1 MSLLHIATVVSL
13 RPSASYQILRLEAPR
28 AARAAAPG
36 QFLNLLPPPHPGE
49 FFLPRPMS
57 ILDADPERG
66 TLDCAIKVTGRGT
79 RRLAAC
85 RPGDSLD
92 FIGPL
97 GSSWSLP
104 AATRRVYLIG
114 GGVGFAPLYYQA
126 RALIAAGHEAQRISF
141 ILAARSQTDLACA
154 PQLYALGLRLHM
166 ATDDGSAGFHGN
178 ALELARQLLDTAT
191 DSSDATCNI
200 QACGPMPLLC
210 GVAQLALDMQIS
222 AEVSLEA
229 PMACGVGVCVGCSV
243 PAASAAPES
252 ATSPAPPHYLR
263 VCREGPVFDITALD
277 WDAIAASLDPAVAA
291 ETTASVSSQ
300 RPATTISAP
309 PATRLATRLAGIQ
322 LANPV
327 IVASG
332 TFGYGN
338 EYGEVIDVAQIGA
351 ITTKSISEKPRAGNA
366 PPRIRELPT
375 GMLNAIGLQNVG
387 VDIFIEEKIPFFAA
401 LDTRLI
407 ANVVGHDEEE
417 YLRLLERLA
426 ASDRID
432 AFELNLS
439 CPNVA
444 GGMRLATDPATVE
457 SFVRRARA
465 RARSDRPLV
474 VKLTPNVTSIATI
487 ARAAEAGGADA
498 ISMINTLV
506 GMAIDLDRRRP
517 WIARGTGGYS
527 GPGIKPVA
535 LAMTWQVAQAVSIPI
550 IAGGGISSGRDAC
563 EFLLAGATAV
573 SIGTATFA
581 DPRAPLRI
589 AAEIDTWLQEQGV
602 ANVAEIVGTLRHR

>member
-1 MSLLHIATVVSL
+1 MNLLHSATLVFR
-13 RPSASYQILRLEAPR
+13 RPAASYQVLRLAAAD
-28 AARAAAPG
+28 AARAATPG
-36 QFLNLLPPPHPGE
+36 QFLNLLPPAGSGE

-57 ILDADPERG
+57 ILHVDPRAG

-79 RRLAAC
+79 RRLAHC
-85 RPGDSLD
+85 EPGDRIE

-97 GSSWSLP
+97 GTSWSLP
-104 AATRRVYLIG
+104 PASHQVFLVG
-114 GGVGFAPLYYQA
+114 GGVGFAPLYFQA
-126 RALIAAGHEAQRISF
+126 RALIDQGHDPQRVTF
-141 ILAARSQTDLACA
+141 ILAARSQADLAFA
-154 PQLYALGLRLHM
+154 PQLHALGLRLHL

-178 ALELARQLLDTAT
+178 ALELARQLLAAPPAAAAT
-191 DSSDATCNI
+191 GRTL

-210 GVAQLALDMQIS
+210 GLAKLARESAIPAQ
-222 AEVSLEA
+222 VSLEA

-243 PAASAAPES
+243 PAAAAPGQ
-252 ATSPAPPHYLR
+252 YLR
-263 VCREGPVFDITALD
+263 VCREGPVFDADLLD
-277 WDAIAASLDPAVAA
+277 WEAIAASLSPPAL
-291 ETTASVSSQ
+291 
-300 RPATTISAP
+300 AP
-309 PATRLATRLAGIQ
+309 PVHSAAASTAAQRAPSTAKSTRLTTRLAGLA

-332 TFGYGN
+332 TFGYGS
-338 EYGEVIDVAQIGA
+338 EYGEVIDVSAIGA
-351 ITTKSISEKPRAGNA
+351 ITTKSVSENPRPGNP

-387 VDIFIEEKIPFFAA
+387 VESFLRDKIPFFAG

-417 YLRLLERLA
+417 YLRLLDRLA
-426 ASDRID
+426 VADRID

-444 GGMRLATDPATVE
+444 GGMRLSTDPDTVE
-457 SFVRRARA
+457 RFVRRARA
-465 RARSDRPLV
+465 HTRPDRPLI
-474 VKLTPNVTSIATI
+474 VKLTPNVTSITAI
-487 ARAAEAGGADA
+487 AQAAEAGGADA
-498 ISMINTLV
+498 LSLINTLV

-535 LAMTWQVAQAVSIPI
+535 LAMTWQVAQSVSIPI
-550 IAGGGISSGRDAC
+550 IAGGGISTGRDAC
-563 EFLLAGATAV
+563 EFLVAGASAV
-573 SIGTATFA
+573 SVGTATFV

-589 AAEIDTWLQEQGV
+589 AAEIDAWLASQGI
-602 ANVAEIVGTLRHR
+602 ANVAAIVGTLQQG